1 MTVGKCSCLEDTIKE
16 IRHRMSCGSC
26 LEAINS
32 LFRKLNQ
39 VTYSYS
45 YRTGWEAFTGR
56 LGLLPAIHISI
67 FAYSQKLNYPPEEAP
82 LTLVS
87 FRLSEITY
95 WPWDS
100 WRAPLDCP
108 FLSCKRHRSTWVVIF
123 LPVDFLENI
132 AKSATYL
139 PTQSK
144 CTPLSPAALGNSYH
158 FGGNPKHIDNVS
170 FPKSGF

>member
-1 MTVGKCSCLEDTIKE
+1 MGKCSCLDDTIKE
-16 IRHRMSCGSC
+16 VRHRMSCGSC
-26 LEAINS
+26 LGAINS

-56 LGLLPAIHISI
+56 LGLLPAIHCISKKSV
-67 FAYSQKLNYPPEEAP
+67 FACFQKLSYLPEEAP

-87 FRLSEITY
+87 FRLSEITN

-108 FLSCKRHRSTWVVIF
+108 FLSCKRHRSTWVVIL

-132 AKSATYL
+132 AKSATYPTHTIQMHASEPCSFRKQL
-139 PTQSK
+139 PLWRESQTYWQCFFS
-144 CTPLSPAALGNSYH
+144 
-158 FGGNPKHIDNVS
+158 
-170 FPKSGF
+170 